1 MASEISGLPALRGY
15 LKLGNLVVRLSVPFV
30 QRPQIE
36 AAFIERA
43 RRRKVATAM
52 PDATPAAPAASQEPG
67 IQPSHRLHQ
76 DYELK

>member
-1 MASEISGLPALRGY
+1 MPTNDWQGNKRY

-36 AAFIERA
+36 AAFIERPH
-43 RRRKVATAM
+43 RRRVATAT
-52 PDATPAAPAASQEPG
+52 PDTTPTARVASQEPG